1 MIRFGRTGSAPNG
14 LPGAAPTPGVSRLVA
29 TLTFGRRPTLGSGI
43 EPVAVAHGYAEPMAR
58 FLGYELAGDG
68 TLDRVPGAY
77 APVLDE
83 RPSPVTDLLLALAP
97 ELSSIADRIITL
109 DTKSRVNYGVDFREK
124 AFDSAVGWGSDGYGR
139 HFEARSQLESHP
151 IDGAVAVACH
161 GDGELCRAIEANLD
175 RLDIELL

>member
-1 MIRFGRTGSAPNG
+1 M
-14 LPGAAPTPGVSRLVA
+14 SRLVA
-29 TLTFGRRPTLGSGI
+29 TVTFGRRPAIGSGI

-58 FLGYELAGDG
+58 FLGYNLTDDG

-77 APVLDE
+77 APVLGD
-83 RPSPVTDLLLALAP
+83 RPSVVTDLLLALAP
-97 ELSSIADRIITL
+97 ELSSIADRIGTL

-151 IDGAVAVACH
+151 IDGAVAVACY
-161 GDGELCRAIEANLD
+161 GSGELCRAIEANLD
-175 RLDIELL
+175 RLDVDALRG